1 MKTMIAPR
9 TPTIPTAT
17 PPRIVPVF
25 EDASVVVAAP
35 PAALVFN
42 DVEGVEVGV
51 GNAVNIKRVLVD
63 ADRLNGLGAN
73 VPVKLILIVSNAVIV
88 ADHDWRVVALADQLP
103 DSVPV
108 PVEFDVPLTVAGA
121 VPLPVCVSVAVPV
134 PVAAEVP
141 LPVCV
146 SVAVPVLVATA
157 VPVPAPV
164 PVCVS
169 VAVPVCVSVPVPVPV
184 GAGVPLPET
193 DDVDAA
199 DPLTLPDTDRL
210 LDLLPEADKESVLL
224 DDPDTDVEG
233 GEEVD
238 GVTETA
244 GEVVGVPEAG
254 IVATSNPMT
263 GGGTHR
269 AIGADVSAHGRAYTA
284 N

>member
-1 MKTMIAPR
+1 
-9 TPTIPTAT
+9 
-17 PPRIVPVF
+17 VF
-25 EDASVVVAAP
+25 EDASVVVDAP

-51 GNAVNIKRVLVD
+51 GNAVNIKRGLVD
-63 ADRLNGLGAN
+63 ADRLNGLGVN
-73 VPVKLILIVSNAVIV
+73 VPVKLILIVPNAVIV

-108 PVEFDVPLTVAGA
+108 PVEFDVPLTVAAA
-121 VPLPVCVSVAVPV
+121 VPVPVCVSVAVPV
-134 PVAAEVP
+134 PVAAAVP
-141 LPVCV
+141 LPV
-146 SVAVPVLVATA
+146 
-157 VPVPAPV
+157 PV

-169 VAVPVCVSVPVPVPV
+169 VAVPVPVPVPV

-210 LDLLPEADKESVLL
+210 LDLLLEADKDSVLL

-269 AIGADVSAHGRAYTA
+269 AIGEEVSAHGRAYTA